1 MAGRKP
7 HEFTEEQEEMVMK
20 LSELFASETEIAYV
34 MGINRSTLRKY
45 PHLMEAGKARAK
57 VKLRRAQ
64 MEKALEGNPTM
75 LIWLGKQLLGQSD
88 NPGDEDSNI
97 ILPWE
102 TE

>member
-1 MAGRKP
+1 MGRKA
-7 HEFTEEQEEMVMK
+7 HVFSAEEESMVMK
-20 LSELFASETEIAYV
+20 LAELFATETEIAYV

-45 PHLMEAGKARAK
+45 PHLLEGGKARAK

-64 MEKALEGNPTM
+64 MEKALDGNPTM
-75 LIWLGKQLLGQSD
+75 LIWLGKQMLGQSD

-102 TE
+102 SE

>member
-1 MAGRKP
+1 MGRPK
-7 HEFTEEQEEMVMK
+7 HEFSEDEQEMVMK
-20 LSELFASETEIAYV
+20 LSELFATETEIAYV

-45 PHLMEAGKARAK
+45 PHLIEAGKARAK

-64 MEKALEGNPTM
+64 MDKALEGNPTL
-75 LIWLGKQLLGQSD
+75 LIWMGKQLLGQSD

>member
-1 MAGRKP
+1 MPRPK
-7 HEFTEEQEEMVMK
+7 HEFTEEQKEMVVK

-45 PHLMEAGKARAK
+45 PELMELGKAKAK

-64 MEKALEGNPTM
+64 MEKALEGNPTL
-75 LIWLGKQLLGQSD
+75 LIWLGKQMLGQSD
-88 NPGDEDSNI
+88 NPGDDDSNI

>member
-1 MAGRKP
+1 MGRP
-7 HEFTEEQEEMVMK
+7 RHEFTEEQKEMVTK

-45 PHLMEAGKARAK
+45 PELMEMGKAKAK

-64 MEKALEGNPTM
+64 MDKALEGNPTM
-75 LIWLGKQLLGQSD
+75 LIWLGKQMLGQSD
-88 NPGDEDSNI
+88 NPGDDDSNI